1 VRENTAMAAK
11 TDAPILIKKIKKSHG
26 GGHHASAWKIAYAD
40 FATAMMAFFLLL
52 WLLAATTEEQKLGIA
67 NFFMPT
73 PYIKNDMVGSSG
85 FSGGHT
91 PEETGQ
97 LESPPMTHPDVVL
110 GMSPSDL
117 MDDQAEEDLTEQEL
131 RRQIEHAEEEELQR
145 VTAELEA
152 AISQDPN
159 LAQLSENLLV
169 DRTPEG
175 VRIQILDQDR
185 RAMFPL
191 SSAVMYPYAEALM
204 AKVAQIMIGT
214 GRMVSV
220 TGHTDAI
227 PFQAGSQRDNWQ
239 LSSDRANAS
248 RRALIA
254 AGLPEGRI
262 ARVVGKADT
271 EPLDPDHPDAAKNR
285 RISIVLLR
293 STAP

>member
-1 VRENTAMAAK
+1 MATR
-11 TDAPILIKKIKKSHG
+11 TDRPILIKKIKKSHG
-26 GGHHASAWKIAYAD
+26 SGHHGSAWKIAYAD

-73 PYIKNDMVGSSG
+73 PYIKNDMIGSSG
-85 FSGGHT
+85 VSGGHT
-91 PEETGQ
+91 PQDTGQ
-97 LESPPMTHPDVVL
+97 LDAPSMTHPDVVI
-110 GMSPSDL
+110 GMAPNGWIDN
-117 MDDQAEEDLTEQEL
+117 AAGEELTEEEL
-131 RRQIEHAEEEELQR
+131 RRQVERAEETELQR
-145 VTAELEA
+145 VTSELQR
-152 AISQDPN
+152 AISQDPE
-159 LAQLSENLLV
+159 LAALSENLLV

-191 SSAVMYPYAEALM
+191 GSALMYPYAEALM
-204 AKVAQIMIGT
+204 AKVAMIVNPT

-227 PFQAGSQRDNWQ
+227 PFQAGSEQDNWQ

-254 AGLPEGRI
+254 AGLAEGRI

-271 EPLDPDHPDAAKNR
+271 EPLDPQHPDAAKNR

-293 STAP
+293 KRM

>member
-1 VRENTAMAAK
+1 MATK

-85 FSGGHT
+85 FTGGQT
-91 PEETGQ
+91 PQETGQ
-97 LESPPMTHPDVVL
+97 LEAPPMTHPDVVL
-110 GMSPSDL
+110 GMSPNRL
-117 MDDQAEEDLTEQEL
+117 RYDDEAQEDLTHEEL
-131 RRQIEHAEEEELQR
+131 RRQSERAEEAQLQR
-145 VTAELEA
+145 VTSELQW
-152 AISQDPN
+152 AISQDPK
-159 LAQLSENLLV
+159 LAELSENLLV

-191 SSAVMYPYAEALM
+191 GSAVMYPDAEALM
-204 AKVAQIMIGT
+204 AKVATIMTGT

-227 PFQAGSQRDNWQ
+227 PFQTGSQRDNWQ

-254 AGLPEGRI
+254 AGLPESRI

-293 STAP
+293 TTPP

>member
-1 VRENTAMAAK
+1 MAIK
-11 TDAPILIKKIKKSHG
+11 NNAPILIKKIKKSHG

-85 FSGGHT
+85 FSGGQT
-91 PEETGQ
+91 PQETGQ
-97 LESPPMTHPDVVL
+97 LEAPPMTHPDVVL
-110 GMSPSDL
+110 GMSPNDL
-117 MDDQAEEDLTEQEL
+117 MYDDETEEDLPHQEL
-131 RRQIEHAEEEELQR
+131 RRQIERAEEAELQR
-145 VTAELEA
+145 VTSELQW

-191 SSAVMYPYAEALM
+191 GSAVMYPYAEALM
-204 AKVAQIMIGT
+204 AKVATIMIGT

-227 PFQAGSQRDNWQ
+227 PFQTGSQRDNWQ

-254 AGLPEGRI
+254 AGLPESRI

-271 EPLDPDHPDAAKNR
+271 EPLDLAHPDAAKNR

-293 STAP
+293 SPAP

>member
-1 VRENTAMAAK
+1 MAIR
-11 TDAPILIKKIKKSHG
+11 TDRPILIKKIKKSHG
-26 GGHHASAWKIAYAD
+26 SGHHGSAWKIAYAD

-73 PYIKNDMVGSSG
+73 PFIKNDMVGSSG
-85 FSGGHT
+85 ISGGHT
-91 PEETGQ
+91 PHEAGQ
-97 LESPPMTHPDVVL
+97 LDAPSMTRPDVVI
-110 GMSPSDL
+110 GMAPSDWI
-117 MDDQAEEDLTEQEL
+117 DNAAGEDLTDEEL
-131 RRQIEHAEEEELQR
+131 RRQVERAEETELQR
-145 VTAELEA
+145 VTSELQR
-152 AISQDPN
+152 AISQDAQ
-159 LAQLSENLLV
+159 LAALSENLLV

-191 SSAVMYPYAEALM
+191 GSAMMYPYAEALM
-204 AKVAQIMIGT
+204 AKVAMIVNPT

-227 PFQAGSQRDNWQ
+227 PFQAGSEQDNWQ

-254 AGLPEGRI
+254 AGLPERRI

-271 EPLDPDHPDAAKNR
+271 EPLDPEHPDAAKNR

-293 STAP
+293 KQM

>member
-1 VRENTAMAAK
+1 MA
-11 TDAPILIKKIKKSHG
+11 TRMNAPILIKKIRKSHG
-26 GGHHASAWKIAYAD
+26 SGHHGSAWKIAYAD

-91 PEETGQ
+91 PQETGQ
-97 LESPPMTHPDVVL
+97 LDAPPMTRPDVVL
-110 GMSPSDL
+110 GMSRSDWE
-117 MDDQAEEDLTEQEL
+117 DDADEDRSAQEL
-131 RRQIEHAEEEELQR
+131 RRRFERAEEEELQR
-145 VTAELEA
+145 VAGELQS
-152 AISQDPN
+152 AISQDPT

-169 DRTPEG
+169 DRTAEG

-191 SSAVMYPYAEALM
+191 GRAVLYPYAEALM
-204 AKVAQIMIGT
+204 AKVAAIVTGT

-227 PFQAGSQRDNWQ
+227 PFQTGSQRDNWQ

-271 EPLDPDHPDAAKNR
+271 EPLDPDHPEAAKNR

-293 STAP
+293 SVSPMTRQ

>member
-1 VRENTAMAAK
+1 MATK

-26 GGHHASAWKIAYAD
+26 SAHHASAWKIAYAD

-67 NFFMPT
+67 NFFLPT

-91 PEETGQ
+91 AQETGQ
-97 LESPPMTHPDVVL
+97 LEAPPMTHPDVVL

-117 MDDQAEEDLTEQEL
+117 MDDEAQEDWTEQEL
-131 RRQIEHAEEEELQR
+131 RRQVERAEEEELQR
-145 VTAELEA
+145 VAGELHS
-152 AISQDPN
+152 AISQDPK
-159 LAQLSENLLV
+159 LAGLSENLLV
-169 DRTPEG
+169 DRTSEG

-191 SSAVMYPYAEALM
+191 GSAVMYPYAEALM
-204 AKVAQIMIGT
+204 AKVAMIMIGT

-227 PFQAGSQRDNWQ
+227 PFQTGSQRDNWQ

>member
-1 VRENTAMAAK
+1 MER
-11 TDAPILIKKIKKSHG
+11 
-26 GGHHASAWKIAYAD
+26 
-40 FATAMMAFFLLL
+40 
-52 WLLAATTEEQKLGIA
+52 
-67 NFFMPT
+67 
-73 PYIKNDMVGSSG
+73 
-85 FSGGHT
+85 
-91 PEETGQ
+91 
-97 LESPPMTHPDVVL
+97 
-110 GMSPSDL
+110 
-117 MDDQAEEDLTEQEL
+117 
-131 RRQIEHAEEEELQR
+131 AEEEELQR
-145 VTAELEA
+145 VAGELHS
-152 AISQDPN
+152 AISQDPK
-159 LAQLSENLLV
+159 LAGLSENLLV

-191 SSAVMYPYAEALM
+191 GSAVMYPYAEALM
-204 AKVAQIMIGT
+204 AKVATIMSGT

-227 PFQAGSQRDNWQ
+227 PFQTGSQRDNWQ

>member
-1 VRENTAMAAK
+1 MATK

-85 FSGGHT
+85 FTGGQT
-91 PEETGQ
+91 PQETGQ
-97 LESPPMTHPDVVL
+97 LEAPPMTHPDVVL
-110 GMSPSDL
+110 GMSPNRL
-117 MDDQAEEDLTEQEL
+117 MYDDEAQEDLTHEEL
-131 RRQIEHAEEEELQR
+131 RRQSERAEEAQLQR
-145 VTAELEA
+145 VTSELQW
-152 AISQDPN
+152 AISQDPK
-159 LAQLSENLLV
+159 LAELSENLLV

-191 SSAVMYPYAEALM
+191 GSAVMYPDAEALM
-204 AKVAQIMIGT
+204 AKVATIMTGT

-227 PFQAGSQRDNWQ
+227 PFQTGSQRDNWQ

-254 AGLPEGRI
+254 AGLPESRI

-293 STAP
+293 TTPP

>member
-1 VRENTAMAAK
+1 MVTRTG
-11 TDAPILIKKIKKSHG
+11 APILVKKIKKGHG
-26 GGHHASAWKIAYAD
+26 AAHHASAWKIAYAD

-91 PEETGQ
+91 LQETGQ
-97 LESPPMTHPDVVL
+97 LEAPPMTRPDVMIS
-110 GMSPSDL
+110 MSPSDWTGDEADKDL
-117 MDDQAEEDLTEQEL
+117 TDQAL
-131 RRQIEHAEEEELQR
+131 RRQIERAEEAELQR
-145 VTAELEA
+145 VAGELQGT
-152 AISQDPN
+152 ISQDPQ
-159 LAQLSENLLV
+159 LAKLAENLLV

-175 VRIQILDQDR
+175 LRIQILDQDR

-191 SSAVMYPYAEALM
+191 GSALMYPYAEALM
-204 AKVAQIMIGT
+204 ARVATIIART
-214 GRMVSV
+214 GRKVSV

-248 RRALIA
+248 RRALVA

-271 EPLDPDHPDAAKNR
+271 EPLDQDHPEAAKNR

-293 STAP
+293 STRA

>member
-1 VRENTAMAAK
+1 MAIK

-26 GGHHASAWKIAYAD
+26 AAHHASAWKIAYAD

-85 FSGGHT
+85 FSGGQT
-91 PEETGQ
+91 PQETGQ
-97 LESPPMTHPDVVL
+97 LEAPPMTHPDVVL
-110 GMSPSDL
+110 GMAPSDFT
-117 MDDQAEEDLTEQEL
+117 DEEAEEELTDQEL
-131 RRQIEHAEEEELQR
+131 RRRVERAEEAELQR
-145 VTAELEA
+145 VASELQW
-152 AISQDPN
+152 AISQDPG
-159 LAQLSENLLV
+159 LAELSENLLV

-191 SSAVMYPYAEALM
+191 GSAVMYPYAEALM
-204 AKVAQIMIGT
+204 AKVATIMTGT

-227 PFQAGSQRDNWQ
+227 PFQVGSQRDNWQ

-254 AGLPEGRI
+254 AGLPAGRI

-271 EPLDPDHPDAAKNR
+271 EPLEPDHPHAAKNR
-285 RISIVLLR
+285 RISIVMLR
-293 STAP
+293 SHGPMTSL